1 MKLRKNEVHGRE
13 KVEVPM
19 TPMIDIV
26 FQLLVFFIMTFKI
39 VAMEG
44 DFNINMPQAA
54 QGSPSTTQ
62 IALTL
67 SLRAG
72 PSGNL
77 QSVSLNNLPPFEG
90 TVQEK
95 FRKLQNAIVEQVG
108 VNDGPSTSQEE
119 SEIEIDADYQLHYH
133 YVIQAITAV
142 TGRIDPKTGE
152 VQKLIEKIK
161 FAPGSGSGS

>member
-13 KVEVPM
+13 NVDVPM

-62 IALTL
+62 INLVL

-72 PSGNL
+72 PSGTL

-90 TVQEK
+90 SVQEK
-95 FRKLQNAIVEQVG
+95 FQRLQDAIVEQVG
-108 VNDGPSTSQEE
+108 VNDGPSTAQEE

-133 YVIQAITAV
+133 YVIRAITAV
-142 TGRIDPKTGE
+142 TGRVDPKTGE

-161 FAPGSGSGS
+161 FAPGSGIP

>member
-90 TVQEK
+90 SVQEK
-95 FRKLQNAIVEQVG
+95 FRKLQDAIVEQVG
-108 VNDGPSTSQEE
+108 VNDGPSTTQEE
-119 SEIEIDADYQLHYH
+119 SEIEIDADYQLHYN

>member
-1 MKLRKNEVHGRE
+1 MKPRKSEVNERKTIE
-13 KVEVPM
+13 LQM

-39 VAMEG
+39 VAVEG

-54 QGSPSTTQ
+54 QGAPSTSLQ
-62 IALTL
+62 VPLKL
-67 SLRAG
+67 KLRAG
-72 PSGNL
+72 PNGEL
-77 QSVSLNNLPPFEG
+77 QSVALNNTTFSG

-95 FRKLQNAIVEQVG
+95 FNQLQNAVVSQVG
-108 VNDGPSTSQEE
+108 VADGPSSLQDE
-119 SEIEIDADYQLHYH
+119 SEIEIDADFQLHYH

-142 TGRIDPKTGE
+142 TGRIDPQTGE

-161 FAPGSGSGS
+161 FAPGSGTGA

>member
-13 KVEVPM
+13 KIEVQM

-54 QGSPSTTQ
+54 QGAPSTN
-62 IALTL
+62 LNVPMKL
-67 SLRAG
+67 KLRAG
-72 PSGNL
+72 PNGAL
-77 QSVSLNNLPPFEG
+77 QSVALNSITFDG
-90 TVQEK
+90 SVQEK
-95 FRKLQNAIVEQVG
+95 FAKLQDQIVEQIG
-108 VNDGPSTSQEE
+108 VSDGPSSLQEE
-119 SEIEIDADYQLHYH
+119 SEIEIDADYQLQYH
-133 YVIQAITAV
+133 YVIRAITAV

-152 VQKLIEKIK
+152 VQKLVEKIK
-161 FAPGSGSGS
+161 FAPGAGG

>member
-1 MKLRKNEVHGRE
+1 MKIRKNEVHGDDKTE
-13 KVEVPM
+13 LQM

-54 QGSPSTTQ
+54 QGAPSPSLQ
-62 IALTL
+62 VPLKVK
-67 SLRAG
+67 LRAG

-77 QSVSLNNLPPFEG
+77 ESVALNNTTFSGSPRQQFA
-90 TVQEK
+90 Q
-95 FRKLQNAIVEQVG
+95 LQDAIVEQIG
-108 VNDGPSTSQEE
+108 VTDGPNSLQEE
-119 SEIEIDADYQLHYH
+119 SEIEIDADFQLEYH
-133 YVIQAITAV
+133 FTIQAITAV
-142 TGRIDPKTGE
+142 TGRVDPKTGE

-161 FAPGSGSGS
+161 FAPTSG

>member
-13 KVEVPM
+13 KIDVPM

-54 QGSPSTTQ
+54 QGAPSSNLQ
-62 IALTL
+62 LPL
-67 SLRAG
+67 KLKLRAG
-72 PSGNL
+72 PNGAL
-77 QSVSLNNLPPFEG
+77 QSVALNNTSFNG
-90 TVQEK
+90 SAREK
-95 FRKLQNAIVEQVG
+95 FAQLQDAIVEQIG
-108 VNDGPSTSQEE
+108 VADGPNSDQEE
-119 SEIEIDADYQLHYH
+119 SEIEIDADYQLQYT
-133 YVIQAITAV
+133 YVIEAITAV

-161 FAPGSGSGS
+161 FAPGAGG